1 VFQHDPVCNPA
12 NKIQNCSSS
21 SFQKTKSNVFVAV
34 KKIRSLLLDPSR
46 LAVCHHLPSR
56 TYHPSSIISTIMDHT
71 NKKHGRG
78 GNDGSRGRQQQQQS
92 GGGGGGNRK
101 FHSSKPKNNNNNANK
116 KARTEKKNSRIS
128 GTSWRDD
135 DSASKIHPGSYAHEA
150 QRQRFQVELEGN
162 TAATSD
168 AGTTSTTPGTTTT
181 VKRKVAMLLGY
192 RGTDYGGFQI
202 NEGVRTIQGELELA
216 MYSTGLIRHE
226 NFGIPQKY
234 GWSTSGRT
242 DRGVHAAAQTVS
254 CKIELPAP
262 APGPTAVGEEMDS
275 EKTAAPDAVK
285 DAAGDDDASAAAAT
299 KGGGENDEATKK
311 LPVPAVSVV
320 VSDDALEL
328 ARQRLNAALPAAI
341 TVMSIIRTTRGFC
354 AHTQRDKV
362 RYQYL
367 LPSFMID
374 PLTQARLDSIVPTV
388 ATTTTTTPAA
398 PRDTK
403 DPLLPHELAALRAYA
418 QTVRSTRAQ
427 REALQ
432 SVLQQYVGTH
442 PFHNFTKGVASHD
455 ARANRYIL
463 AFDVHEPVVDVAS
476 QTEWIPTTV
485 TGQSFLIH
493 QIRKMIGAA
502 MEIVRGKVPNDYIQ
516 TAFSS
521 SSLVPVPIAPAT
533 GLFLEQSWYE
543 GYNNRKNQ
551 AANLN
556 NTNMVEVPDLDWSRP
571 GPVLER
577 WQECVASLQKHII
590 HEEQEQGNFWQYLF
604 VQERVFSKHYR
615 HGDFTDPTAA
625 STVDMVTNSTTA
637 ETVLGE
643 ETNAPANVEVAAA
656 AT

>member
-1 VFQHDPVCNPA
+1 
-12 NKIQNCSSS
+12 
-21 SFQKTKSNVFVAV
+21 
-34 KKIRSLLLDPSR
+34 
-46 LAVCHHLPSR
+46 
-56 TYHPSSIISTIMDHT
+56 MDHAK
-71 NKKHGRG
+71 KKHGRG
-78 GNDGSRGRQQQQQS
+78 GNGRGRQQPQF
-92 GGGGGGNRK
+92 GGSSHRK
-101 FHSSKPKNNNNNANK
+101 FHTSAKPHNNNTNK
-116 KARTEKKNSRIS
+116 KARTEKKNNSRNS

-135 DSASKIHPGSYAHEA
+135 DAASKIHPGSYAHEA
-150 QRQRFQVELEGN
+150 QRQRFQVELPLSGAADGVLTEDKDVP
-162 TAATSD
+162 AATDGS
-168 AGTTSTTPGTTTT
+168 ATSGTTT

-262 APGPTAVGEEMDS
+262 SGPALGEEMDDK
-275 EKTAAPDAVK
+275 KTAAPDAAK
-285 DAAGDDDASAAAAT
+285 DAGDDDASAAAAATT
-299 KGGGENDEATKK
+299 KQGENDEATKK
-311 LPVPAVSVV
+311 LPVPAVPVV

-328 ARQRLNAALPAAI
+328 ARQRLNAALPTAI

-374 PLTQARLDSIVPTV
+374 PQAQAILDSIVPTDAFV
-388 ATTTTTTPAA
+388 SADAVSADADATTPAQ

-403 DPLLPHELAALRAYA
+403 DPLQPHELTALRTYA
-418 QTVRSTRAQ
+418 QTVRSTQAQ

-442 PFHNFTKGVASHD
+442 PFHNFTKGVSSHD
-455 ARANRYIL
+455 ARANRYII
-463 AFDVHEPVVDVAS
+463 AFDVHEPIVDATS

-516 TAFSS
+516 TAFAS

-533 GLFLEQSWYE
+533 GLFLVQSWYE

-590 HEEQEQGNFWQYLF
+590 QEEQEQGNFWQYLF

-615 HGDFTDPTAA
+615 HGDADPAAAA
-625 STVDMVTNSTTA
+625 SADIVTDSTTGTI
-637 ETVLGE
+637 EEEMVLVE
-643 ETNAPANVEVAAA
+643 ETNAPSNVEVAAA